1 MGMFLPP
8 VADATEWPRFGGGKT
23 TIRAMREYSRSM
35 RAMGFQVL
43 NYFNV
48 TEFGTRIQFPPP
60 PRKAVSDAD
69 LWRDPNDFLYHAI
82 PGGMLPTGEGKP
94 YMTWENA
101 VAMDPGDPVYQ
112 RFLLDQARR
121 HIQSLPASAGICIDR
136 TDWLHIY
143 NPRADDGVSWVNGK
157 PARSLVVSWHDTLGK
172 LGPIMHAADKV
183 IFANPLYRRVDL
195 FRQLDGV
202 YDEMGVAGHSLNLCA
217 FLGLRKP
224 VMVWTGGVGDL
235 QAGPDALFQR
245 CLHMGV
251 FPTAPLPANDH
262 TINPDAWAEK
272 YYLDYGLMMQAL
284 RGRTWVLTEHPIEV
298 VGGTAKA
305 NIFAVPGGYV
315 APITFGGE
323 AKSVEV
329 ILRGLKLLPGQD
341 SFRVEVLHPG
351 ETAAR
356 VSTVAAVNPLRLTVP
371 LERGCA
377 MVKLLHTWMIPA
389 NRDFVSIATV
399 RMGTAIHGA
408 ELHYTLDNR
417 PPTASSPK
425 YSTPTVLRATTTVR
439 AAAFRGR
446 ERISP
451 VLMTEYVKV
460 PPSAP
465 ILDPHHAVFDA
476 PITVRMTKAFEDEG
490 PIRYTLDGTD
500 PTAASPKYDAPL
512 AISSTTTVKAR
523 IGDLGPVTS
532 STYWKIPPTA
542 PPPDVPISSLKP
554 IVATVGW
561 GGEVKYNRSI
571 ENKPL
576 GLCGKVY
583 DTGMGVSANS
593 DLVYDLRPEYKAFVA
608 AVGLD
613 DEMDWYAL
621 GSVIFRVYVDEK
633 LVAESPLLL
642 QHDCWFF
649 NVPVPAGARQ
659 IRLYCNDGGD
669 NINGDHGDWA
679 GAGFLTR

>member
-1 MGMFLPP
+1 
-8 VADATEWPRFGGGKT
+8 
-23 TIRAMREYSRSM
+23 
-35 RAMGFQVL
+35 
-43 NYFNV
+43 
-48 TEFGTRIQFPPP
+48 
-60 PRKAVSDAD
+60 
-69 LWRDPNDFLYHAI
+69 
-82 PGGMLPTGEGKP
+82 MLPTADGKP
-94 YMTWENA
+94 YMSWENA

-121 HIQSLPASAGICIDR
+121 HIQSLSDSAGICIDR
-136 TDWLHIY
+136 MDWLHIY

-157 PARSLVVSWHDTLGK
+157 PSRSLVVSWQDTLGK
-172 LGPIMHAADKV
+172 LGPRMHAADKV
-183 IFANPLYRRVDL
+183 IFGNPLYRRLDL
-195 FRQLDGV
+195 FRQLDGA
-202 YDEMGVAGHSLNLCA
+202 YDEMGAAGHSLNLCA

-224 VMVWTGGVGDL
+224 IMVWTGSVGDL

-262 TINPDAWAEK
+262 TINPDAWAER
-272 YYLDYGLMMQAL
+272 YYLDYGLMLQAL
-284 RGRTWVLTEHPIEV
+284 RGRTWVLTQSPVEV
-298 VGGTAKA
+298 VGSAAKA
-305 NIFAVPGGYV
+305 NVFAVPGGYV
-315 APITFGGE
+315 VPVTFGGE
-323 AKSVEV
+323 AKSVDV
-329 ILRGLKLLPGQD
+329 ILRGLKVLPGQD

-351 ETAAR
+351 DTSAHVLAA
-356 VSTVAAVNPLRLTVP
+356 AASGDPLRLTVP

-377 MVKLLHTWMIPA
+377 MVKLLHTWISPA
-389 NRDFVSIATV
+389 DRDFVSTATV
-399 RMGTAIHGA
+399 RMGTIVHGA
-408 ELHYTLDNR
+408 VLRYTLDNR
-417 PPTASSPK
+417 PPTASSPQ
-425 YSTPTVLRATTTVR
+425 YSTPIVLRATTTVR
-439 AAAFRGR
+439 AAAFRGG
-446 ERISP
+446 ERITP

-460 PPSAP
+460 SPSAP
-465 ILDPHHAVFDA
+465 LLNPAHAVFNAPVSVRISDEFADEGVMHYTIDGSDPGASSPRFTA
-476 PITVRMTKAFEDEG
+476 PI
-490 PIRYTLDGTD
+490 
-500 PTAASPKYDAPL
+500 S
-512 AISSTTTVKAR
+512 ISATTTVKAR
-523 IGDLGPVTS
+523 IVAPNGDLGPIAS
-532 STYWKIPPTA
+532 STYWKIPPAA
-542 PPPDVPISSLKP
+542 PSPDVPISSLKP

-576 GLCGKVY
+576 GLGGKVY

-613 DEMDWYAL
+613 DEMNWYGL

-633 LVAESPLLL
+633 LIAESPLLL

-649 NVPVPAGARQ
+649 NVPMPAGARR

>member
-1 MGMFLPP
+1 
-8 VADATEWPRFGGGKT
+8 
-23 TIRAMREYSRSM
+23 M

-60 PRKAVSDAD
+60 ARKAASDAD
-69 LWRDPNDFLYHAI
+69 LWRDPNDFLYYAI
-82 PGGMLPTGEGKP
+82 PGGMLPTPDGKP

-121 HIQSLPASAGICIDR
+121 HIASLPASAGICIDR
-136 TDWLHIY
+136 MDWLRIY

-157 PARSLVVSWHDTLGK
+157 PARSLIVSWQDTLGK

-183 IFANPLYRRVDL
+183 IFGNPLYRRLDL
-195 FRQLDGV
+195 LRQLDGV
-202 YDEMGVAGHSLNLCA
+202 YDEMGAMGHSANLCA

-224 VMVWTGGVGDL
+224 VMVWTNLDEL
-235 QAGPDALFQR
+235 HPNPDALFQR
-245 CLHMGV
+245 WLHLGV

-262 TINPDAWAEK
+262 TINPDAWAER
-272 YYLDYGLMMQAL
+272 YYLDYGPMLQAL
-284 RGRTWVLTEHPIEV
+284 RRRTWVLTERPIEV
-298 VGGTAKA
+298 VGSAKV
-305 NIFAVPGGYV
+305 NIFAVPCGYV

-323 AKSVEV
+323 AKSVDV
-329 ILRGLKLLPGQD
+329 ILRGLKLLPGQT

-351 ETAAR
+351 DRVAR
-356 VSTVAAVNPLRLTVP
+356 VLAAAASGDPLRLTVP

-377 MVKLLHTWMIPA
+377 MVKLLHTWISPA
-389 NRDFVSIATV
+389 NRDFLSTATV
-399 RMGTAIHGA
+399 RLGTILHGA
-408 ELHYTLDNR
+408 ALRYTIDNH
-417 PPTASSPK
+417 PPTASSPR
-425 YSTPTVLRATTTVR
+425 YSAPIVLRATTTIR
-439 AAAFRGR
+439 AAAFRGD

-465 ILDPHHAVFDA
+465 VFEPRHAVFDA
-476 PITVRMTKAFEDEG
+476 PITVRVARAFDDEG
-490 PIRYTLDGTD
+490 DLRYTLDGTD
-500 PTAASPKYDAPL
+500 PTAASPRYEAL
-512 AISSTTTVKAR
+512 IAVSATTTVKAR
-523 IGDLGPVTS
+523 IVGPSGDLGPVA
-532 STYWKIPPTA
+532 STTYRKIPSVA

-576 GLCGKVY
+576 GLCGKIY
-583 DTGMGVSANS
+583 STGMGVSANS

-608 AVGLD
+608 CVGLD
-613 DEMDWYAL
+613 DEMNWYAL
-621 GSVIFRVYVDEK
+621 GSVIFRVYADDK
-633 LVAESPLLL
+633 LLAESPLLV

-649 NVPVPAGARQ
+649 NVPIPAGARQ